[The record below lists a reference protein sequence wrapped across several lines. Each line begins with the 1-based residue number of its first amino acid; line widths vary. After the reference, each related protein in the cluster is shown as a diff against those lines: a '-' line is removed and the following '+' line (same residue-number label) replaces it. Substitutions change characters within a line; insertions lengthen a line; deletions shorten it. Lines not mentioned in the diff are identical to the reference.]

1 MFRCADLLFYWRSLV
16 KDKSLSRDG
25 WDWLPRC
32 RSSPPAL
39 SSNRWSVQRKAG
51 VDWTQI
57 QSPTSSQQ
65 LQHHHSLIF
74 QAFWSCRAVCPYSTW
89 MLSSQNPVV
98 GCLGIKFS
106 LKRNCLVREREG
118 ASQSVTNKVCITALL
133 QSVSIL
139 SIRYFVCSL
148 LLYRKMFH
156 LFNNSL
162 WIDSIKGKVMIA
174 IITKRQT
181 LWHAF
186 SSMF

>member
-1 MFRCADLLFYWRSLV
+1 MTAEIDFEGVAVCPS
-16 KDKSLSRDG
+16 
-25 WDWLPRC
+25 
-32 RSSPPAL
+32 AL
-39 SSNRWSVQRKAG
+39 SSNRWSVQRKAA

-139 SIRYFVCSL
+139 SIRYFICSL
-148 LLYRKMFH
+148 LLYRKM
-156 LFNNSL
+156 LNLLNYSI
-162 WIDSIKGKVMIA
+162 WIHSIKCWSKSNDCHHYI
-174 IITKRQT
+174 RQT